1 MFNLG
6 PMEMAI
12 VGVVAVM
19 LFGKK
24 LPEVMRSLG
33 KSYSEFRKGL
43 TDIQSTVNYS
53 DYTSTTS
60 SHTAGRSQ
68 DFSDYDEPTAPRF
81 DPPPAPASEANSNS
95 ESNVPSDNINKPV
108 DER

>member
-6 PMEMAI
+6 PMELAV

-33 KSYSEFRKGL
+33 KSYNEFRKGL
-43 TDIQSTVNYS
+43 TDIQSSINYS
-53 DYTSTTS
+53 DLTSTTAYS
-60 SHTAGRSQ
+60 STKHYEP
-68 DFSDYDEPTAPRF
+68 DDYDEPVAPKFEPPTAPTAT
-81 DPPPAPASEANSNS
+81 DPTS
-95 ESNVPSDNINKPV
+95 ESNSPATANSMPDEKPFA
-108 DER
+108 